1 MRYHID
7 TIPVWDAAKIGGEC
21 LLCALQRRVELQQIE
36 YSLGAS
42 VMEPDVRIQVNK
54 KGFCQHHQRML
65 FKGDNRLG
73 HALMLESHLTETRG
87 KLNKAFNDIRKAASG
102 NSSFLDRL
110 SGKTP
115 SPAKAMEAAVQQAGA
130 QYIVLAGYMRILS
143 DAFVTRWAGRM
154 LNIHPSL
161 LPKYQG
167 VKTHARAIAAGDTVH
182 GASVHFVT
190 EELDGGPV
198 VLQARVPIFP
208 DDDEVTLAERVLSQE
223 HQIYPLVVNWFCQG
237 RLTMVGTQAC
247 LDGQPLPA
255 RGYASDDEEFID
267 SELSD

>member
-1 MRYHID
+1 MRFAVLISGNGSNLQALID
-7 TIPVWDAAKIGGEC
+7 ACQAGRIQGELVGVVSNRADAFGLERAKAAGIATQVLSSQAFADRESYDAA
-21 LLCALQRRVELQQIE
+21 L
-36 YSLGAS
+36 
-42 VMEPDVRIQVNK
+42 IQ
-54 KGFCQHHQRML
+54 
-65 FKGDNRLG
+65 
-73 HALMLESHLTETRG
+73 ALESWKPDL
-87 KLNKAFNDIRKAASG
+87 LV
-102 NSSFLDRL
+102 
-110 SGKTP
+110 
-115 SPAKAMEAAVQQAGA
+115 MAGF
-130 QYIVLAGYMRILS
+130 MRILTPG
-143 DAFVTRWAGRM
+143 FVQHFAGRM

-267 SELSD
+267 SESLDEV

>member
-1 MRYHID
+1 MRFAVLISGNGSNLQALID
-7 TIPVWDAAKIGGEC
+7 ACQAGRIQGELVGVVSNRADAFGLERAKAAGIATQVLSNQAFADRESYDAA
-21 LLCALQRRVELQQIE
+21 L
-36 YSLGAS
+36 
-42 VMEPDVRIQVNK
+42 IQ
-54 KGFCQHHQRML
+54 
-65 FKGDNRLG
+65 
-73 HALMLESHLTETRG
+73 ALESWKPDL
-87 KLNKAFNDIRKAASG
+87 LV
-102 NSSFLDRL
+102 
-110 SGKTP
+110 
-115 SPAKAMEAAVQQAGA
+115 MAGF
-130 QYIVLAGYMRILS
+130 MRILTP
-143 DAFVTRWAGRM
+143 AFVQHFAGRM

-208 DDDEVTLAERVLSQE
+208 DDDEVLLAERVLSQV
-223 HQIYPLVVNWFCQG
+223 HQIYPLVVNWFCQK
-237 RLTMVGTQAC
+237 RLTMVGTQAY

>member
-1 MRYHID
+1 MRFAVLISGNGSNLQALID
-7 TIPVWDAAKIGGEC
+7 ACQAGRIQGELVGVVSNRADAFGLERAKAAGIATQVLSNQAFADRESYDAA
-21 LLCALQRRVELQQIE
+21 L
-36 YSLGAS
+36 
-42 VMEPDVRIQVNK
+42 IQ
-54 KGFCQHHQRML
+54 
-65 FKGDNRLG
+65 
-73 HALMLESHLTETRG
+73 ALESWNPDL
-87 KLNKAFNDIRKAASG
+87 LV
-102 NSSFLDRL
+102 
-110 SGKTP
+110 
-115 SPAKAMEAAVQQAGA
+115 MAGF
-130 QYIVLAGYMRILS
+130 MRILTPG
-143 DAFVTRWAGRM
+143 FVQHFAGRM

-167 VKTHARAIAAGDTVH
+167 VKTHARAIAAGETVH
-182 GASVHFVT
+182 GATVHFVT

-223 HQIYPLVVNWFCQG
+223 HQIYPLVINWFCQG

>member
-1 MRYHID
+1 MRFAVLISGNGSNLQALID
-7 TIPVWDAAKIGGEC
+7 ACQAGRIQGELVGVVSNRADAFGLERAKAAGIATQVLSNQAFADRESYDAA
-21 LLCALQRRVELQQIE
+21 L
-36 YSLGAS
+36 
-42 VMEPDVRIQVNK
+42 IQ
-54 KGFCQHHQRML
+54 
-65 FKGDNRLG
+65 
-73 HALMLESHLTETRG
+73 ALESWNPDL
-87 KLNKAFNDIRKAASG
+87 LV
-102 NSSFLDRL
+102 
-110 SGKTP
+110 
-115 SPAKAMEAAVQQAGA
+115 MAGF
-130 QYIVLAGYMRILS
+130 MRILTPG
-143 DAFVTRWAGRM
+143 FVQHFAGRM

-223 HQIYPLVVNWFCQG
+223 HQIYPLVINWFCQG

-267 SELSD
+267 AELSDEA

>member
-1 MRYHID
+1 MRFAVLISGNGSNLQALID
-7 TIPVWDAAKIGGEC
+7 ACQAGRIQGELVGVVSNRADAFGLERAKAAGIATQVLSSQAFADRESYDAA
-21 LLCALQRRVELQQIE
+21 L
-36 YSLGAS
+36 
-42 VMEPDVRIQVNK
+42 IQ
-54 KGFCQHHQRML
+54 
-65 FKGDNRLG
+65 
-73 HALMLESHLTETRG
+73 ALESWKPDL
-87 KLNKAFNDIRKAASG
+87 LV
-102 NSSFLDRL
+102 
-110 SGKTP
+110 
-115 SPAKAMEAAVQQAGA
+115 MAGF
-130 QYIVLAGYMRILS
+130 MRILTPG
-143 DAFVTRWAGRM
+143 FVQHFAGRM

-237 RLTMVGTQAC
+237 RLAMVGTQAC

-267 SELSD
+267 SESLDEA

>member
-1 MRYHID
+1 MRFAVLISGNGSNLQALID
-7 TIPVWDAAKIGGEC
+7 ACQAG
-21 LLCALQRRVELQQIE
+21 
-36 YSLGAS
+36 
-42 VMEPDVRIQVNK
+42 RIQGELV
-54 KGFCQHHQRML
+54 GVVS
-65 FKGDNRLG
+65 NRADAFGLERAKAAG
-73 HALMLESHLTETRG
+73 IATQVLSNQAFADRESYEAALIQALESWNPDL
-87 KLNKAFNDIRKAASG
+87 LV
-102 NSSFLDRL
+102 
-110 SGKTP
+110 
-115 SPAKAMEAAVQQAGA
+115 MAGF
-130 QYIVLAGYMRILS
+130 MRILTPG
-143 DAFVTRWAGRM
+143 FVQHFAGRM

-223 HQIYPLVVNWFCQG
+223 HQIYPLVINWFCQG

-267 SELSD
+267 SESLDEV

>member
-1 MRYHID
+1 MRFAVLISGNGSNLQALID
-7 TIPVWDAAKIGGEC
+7 ACQAGRIQGELVGVVSNRADAFGLERAKAAGIATQVLSNQAFADRESYDAA
-21 LLCALQRRVELQQIE
+21 L
-36 YSLGAS
+36 
-42 VMEPDVRIQVNK
+42 IQ
-54 KGFCQHHQRML
+54 
-65 FKGDNRLG
+65 
-73 HALMLESHLTETRG
+73 ALESWKPDL
-87 KLNKAFNDIRKAASG
+87 LV
-102 NSSFLDRL
+102 
-110 SGKTP
+110 
-115 SPAKAMEAAVQQAGA
+115 MAGF
-130 QYIVLAGYMRILS
+130 MRILTPG
-143 DAFVTRWAGRM
+143 FVQHFAGRM

-223 HQIYPLVVNWFCQG
+223 HQIYPLVINWFCQG
-237 RLTMVGTQAC
+237 RLTMVGTQAY

-267 SELSD
+267 SELSDEA

>member
-1 MRYHID
+1 MRFAVLISGNGSNLQALID
-7 TIPVWDAAKIGGEC
+7 ACQAGRIQGELVGVVSNRADAFGLERAKAAGIATQVLSNQAFANRESYDAA
-21 LLCALQRRVELQQIE
+21 L
-36 YSLGAS
+36 
-42 VMEPDVRIQVNK
+42 IQ
-54 KGFCQHHQRML
+54 
-65 FKGDNRLG
+65 
-73 HALMLESHLTETRG
+73 ALESWKPDL
-87 KLNKAFNDIRKAASG
+87 LV
-102 NSSFLDRL
+102 
-110 SGKTP
+110 
-115 SPAKAMEAAVQQAGA
+115 MAGF
-130 QYIVLAGYMRILS
+130 MRILTPG
-143 DAFVTRWAGRM
+143 FVQHFAGRM

-223 HQIYPLVVNWFCQG
+223 HQIYPLVINWFCQG

-267 SELSD
+267 AELSDEA

>member
-1 MRYHID
+1 MRFAVLISGNGSNLQALID
-7 TIPVWDAAKIGGEC
+7 ACQAGRIQGELVGVVSNRADAFGLERAKAAGIATQVLSNQAFADRESYDAA
-21 LLCALQRRVELQQIE
+21 L
-36 YSLGAS
+36 
-42 VMEPDVRIQVNK
+42 IQ
-54 KGFCQHHQRML
+54 
-65 FKGDNRLG
+65 
-73 HALMLESHLTETRG
+73 ALESWKPDL
-87 KLNKAFNDIRKAASG
+87 LV
-102 NSSFLDRL
+102 
-110 SGKTP
+110 
-115 SPAKAMEAAVQQAGA
+115 MAGF
-130 QYIVLAGYMRILS
+130 MRILTPG
-143 DAFVTRWAGRM
+143 FVQHFAGRM

-223 HQIYPLVVNWFCQG
+223 HQIYPLVINWFCQG

-267 SELSD
+267 SESLDEV

>member
-1 MRYHID
+1 MRFAVLISGNGSNLQALID
-7 TIPVWDAAKIGGEC
+7 ACQAGRIQGELVGVVSNRADAFGLERAKAAGIATQVLSSQAFADRESYDAA
-21 LLCALQRRVELQQIE
+21 L
-36 YSLGAS
+36 
-42 VMEPDVRIQVNK
+42 IQ
-54 KGFCQHHQRML
+54 
-65 FKGDNRLG
+65 
-73 HALMLESHLTETRG
+73 ALESWKPDL
-87 KLNKAFNDIRKAASG
+87 LV
-102 NSSFLDRL
+102 
-110 SGKTP
+110 
-115 SPAKAMEAAVQQAGA
+115 MAGF
-130 QYIVLAGYMRILS
+130 MRILTPG
-143 DAFVTRWAGRM
+143 FVQHFAGRM

-223 HQIYPLVVNWFCQG
+223 HQIYPLVINWFCQG

-267 SELSD
+267 SESLDEA

>member
-1 MRYHID
+1 MRFAVLISGNGSNLQALID
-7 TIPVWDAAKIGGEC
+7 ACQAGRIQGELVGVVSNRADAFGLERAKAAGIATQVLSNQAFADRESYDAA
-21 LLCALQRRVELQQIE
+21 L
-36 YSLGAS
+36 
-42 VMEPDVRIQVNK
+42 IQ
-54 KGFCQHHQRML
+54 
-65 FKGDNRLG
+65 
-73 HALMLESHLTETRG
+73 ALESWNPDL
-87 KLNKAFNDIRKAASG
+87 LV
-102 NSSFLDRL
+102 
-110 SGKTP
+110 
-115 SPAKAMEAAVQQAGA
+115 MAGF
-130 QYIVLAGYMRILS
+130 MRILTPG
-143 DAFVTRWAGRM
+143 FVQHFAGRM

-247 LDGQPLPA
+247 LDGQPLPV
-255 RGYASDDEEFID
+255 RG
-267 SELSD
+267 